1 MQAFEHVWKWERHRN
16 TFLQNGNFEKL
27 IYNTI
32 QLMDTPEGERTAL
45 TLMEVIYNTNFK
57 IQNVQLIPMCLE
69 LISKLL
75 QSSNEKLKLAT
86 LKAVTVLSQQST
98 FRELFYDH
106 GLTQKVVNLISNEQT
121 RKFAILAS
129 AQLIKDNQNNRVQLI
144 SQSQSGTFIQL
155 LSQENDHDL
164 IVGILSILVVLGVD
178 DEPYQKGQSNICP
191 YNMGHIIRSLM
202 IF

>member
-1 MQAFEHVWKWERHRN
+1 M
-16 TFLQNGNFEKL
+16 
-27 IYNTI
+27 
-32 QLMDTPEGERTAL
+32 
-45 TLMEVIYNTNFK
+45 
-57 IQNVQLIPMCLE
+57 
-69 LISKLL
+69 
-75 QSSNEKLKLAT
+75 
-86 LKAVTVLSQQST
+86 
-98 FRELFYDH
+98 FYEH

-178 DEPYQKGQSNICP
+178 DEPYQKGLANFQVAT
-191 YNMGHIIRSLM
+191 L
-202 IF
+202 

>member
-1 MQAFEHVWKWERHRN
+1 M
-16 TFLQNGNFEKL
+16 
-27 IYNTI
+27 
-32 QLMDTPEGERTAL
+32 
-45 TLMEVIYNTNFK
+45 
-57 IQNVQLIPMCLE
+57 
-69 LISKLL
+69 
-75 QSSNEKLKLAT
+75 
-86 LKAVTVLSQQST
+86 
-98 FRELFYDH
+98 FYEH

-178 DEPYQKGQSNICP
+178 DEPYRKGLKIYRLNSRIFGIFKCRRLCRRLGRWASSGKLP
-191 YNMGHIIRSLM
+191 SLSKVK
-202 IF
+202 FLRF

>member
-1 MQAFEHVWKWERHRN
+1 
-16 TFLQNGNFEKL
+16 
-27 IYNTI
+27 
-32 QLMDTPEGERTAL
+32 MDTPEGERTAL

-57 IQNVQLIPMCLE
+57 MQNVQLIPMCLE

-178 DEPYQKGQSNICP
+178 DEPYQKGQSNICS
-191 YNMGHIIRSLM
+191 YNMGHIIQG
-202 IF
+202 

>member
-1 MQAFEHVWKWERHRN
+1 M
-16 TFLQNGNFEKL
+16 
-27 IYNTI
+27 
-32 QLMDTPEGERTAL
+32 
-45 TLMEVIYNTNFK
+45 
-57 IQNVQLIPMCLE
+57 
-69 LISKLL
+69 
-75 QSSNEKLKLAT
+75 
-86 LKAVTVLSQQST
+86 
-98 FRELFYDH
+98 FYEH

-178 DEPYQKGQSNICP
+178 DEPYRKGLKIYRLNSGIFGIFKCSRLCRRLGRRASSGKLP
-191 YNMGHIIRSLM
+191 TLSKVKSLG
-202 IF
+202 F